1 MLDRNDD
8 GATVADFRLRG
19 ECEEDSCTKGDD
31 RGDWGLGW
39 GFVFVVAEG
48 TGVEDAVCTLVVL
61 DGLVAEVY
69 SRLWC
74 ASGKFCGIFVKVIKV
89 ILISC

>member
-1 MLDRNDD
+1 MLDGNDD
-8 GATVADFRLRG
+8 GATVANFRLRG

-31 RGDWGLGW
+31 RGNGRLGW

-48 TGVEDAVCTLVVL
+48 AGVENAVCALVVL
-61 DGLVAEVY
+61 DGLVAKVD

-74 ASGKFCGIFVKVIKV
+74 ASGEFCGIFVKVIKV